1 MLLEQQLTSL
11 QQANDSLKVWCSL
24 IGIGF
29 GSDDACMLYHTIQHK
44 ILIVKIDEL
53 SQSFLFKVYV
63 TSYKMQVDRAF
74 SGVFVNILKRGI
86 LSKFSSINILHCMI
100 WPE

>member
-29 GSDDACMLYHTIQHK
+29 GSDDACILYHTVQRK
-44 ILIVKIDEL
+44 VLMAKIDEL
-53 SQSFLFKVYV
+53 S
-63 TSYKMQVDRAF
+63 
-74 SGVFVNILKRGI
+74 
-86 LSKFSSINILHCMI
+86 
-100 WPE
+100 